1 MSNSQMRW
9 SPFIWLLANHFFLK
23 NNHLVLDSCWDILPR
38 KVILLHSEVSLVE
51 QILRHLFEGRS
62 TYA

>member
-23 NNHLVLDSCWDILPR
+23 IAISFWMVVEIFYLVKWFNFIQKRLWSN
-38 KVILLHSEVSLVE
+38 KSYVI
-51 QILRHLFEGRS
+51 LFEGRS